1 MTIKN
6 IESKN
11 ILTHACSF
19 MWSSVFQLNVH
30 RPKSTINNL
39 PCANQ
44 KTTTNMFIHSLGHI
58 SWANLKEVILKIKE
72 KDIIVIDE
80 VSMTT
85 PFIISGN
92 G

>member
-1 MTIKN
+1 
-6 IESKN
+6 
-11 ILTHACSF
+11 
-19 MWSSVFQLNVH
+19 
-30 RPKSTINNL
+30 
-39 PCANQ
+39 
-44 KTTTNMFIHSLGHI
+44 MFIHSLGHI